1 MSVVS
6 NPSLNVAG
14 GADQTDLESILESRT
29 WLRRQRPFPHVLAR
43 EVFTPDFYRDLEEQ
57 LRSIFAAGLSEVPD
71 RSRFARNI
79 PGYDAY
85 ATGFDAQST
94 GGPIAV
100 FLSPAWCDL
109 VCGLFGV
116 ERTPYVYAGA
126 HHHPAGSP
134 SGFVHNDY
142 NPVWFVRSRD
152 GRIRSPDP
160 TLCAYRTGQG
170 SLPDSEKIQMVRG
183 VTVMFYLMNNGWRQ
197 GDGGETGL
205 FCSACDPAPDVTC
218 PPINN
223 SLIAFECT
231 PRSFHTYL
239 TNPSRPRTSIIMW
252 THRSMA
258 DADLAHGINRLERWK
273 S

>member
-1 MSVVS
+1 MSLVP
-6 NPSLNVAG
+6 NLNLNAAG
-14 GADQTDLESILESRT
+14 GADQTDLESVLASRT

-43 EVFTPDFYRDLEEQ
+43 DVFTTDFYRDLEAQ

-71 RSRFARNI
+71 RSRFSRNI

-85 ATGFDAQST
+85 AIGFRAQST
-94 GGPIAV
+94 TGPNAL
-100 FLSPAWCDL
+100 FLSAAWRDMTS
-109 VCGLFGV
+109 GLFGV
-116 ERTPYVYAGA
+116 ERTPYVFAGA
-126 HHHPAGSP
+126 HHHPPGSP
-134 SGFVHNDY
+134 TGFVHNDY

-160 TLCAYRTGQG
+160 KLCAYRTGQG
-170 SLPDSEKIQMVRG
+170 PLPDSEKIEMVRG
-183 VTVMFYLMNNGWRQ
+183 VVVMFYLMNDGWRH

-205 FCSACDPAPDVTC
+205 FRSAHDSVPDVVC

-239 TNPSRPRTSIIMW
+239 SNARRPRTSIIMW
-252 THRSMA
+252 THRGIA
-258 DADLAHGINRLERWK
+258 DADSAHGISTLERWR

>member
-1 MSVVS
+1 MSVLP
-6 NPSLNVAG
+6 NPGLNAAG
-14 GADQTDLESILESRT
+14 GADQTDLESVLASRT

-43 EVFTPDFYRDLEEQ
+43 DVFTTDFYRDLEAQ

-71 RSRFARNI
+71 RSRLSRSI
-79 PGYDAY
+79 RGYDVY
-85 ATGFDAQST
+85 ATGFRAQST
-94 GGPIAV
+94 GWPTAL
-100 FLSPAWCDL
+100 FLSSAWRDL
-109 VCGLFGV
+109 VCGLFGM
-116 ERTPYVYAGA
+116 ERTPYVFAGV

-134 SGFVHNDY
+134 TGFVHNDY

-152 GRIRSPDP
+152 GRIRTPDP
-160 TLCAYRTGQG
+160 TLCVYRTGQG
-170 SLPDSEKIQMVRG
+170 PLPDSEKIQMVRG
-183 VTVMFYLMNNGWRQ
+183 AAVMFYLMNDGWRQ

-205 FCSACDPAPDVTC
+205 FRSAHDPAPDITC

-258 DADLAHGINRLERWK
+258 DADLAHGINGLELWR